1 MAERKIEFG
10 TTLRT
15 PDNIEALAQQIEGLG
30 FDILGCGE
38 HVSFH
43 GDSANGFI
51 SLSVA
56 AGVTNHI
63 RLMSAITLVPLYPA
77 ALLAKLGAALD
88 VASGGRYTM
97 GVGVGGEFPPEFEA
111 CGVPVRQRG
120 SRTDDALEVLTRVW
134 SETDVTYEGLYT
146 TLKNFSLK
154 PLPVQKPRPP
164 IYVSGR
170 SEAAMRRAAKYADG
184 WIPYMYTPE
193 HLAESIEKI
202 KGYAE
207 EEGRDLSD
215 FTFGL
220 YIFSGVHEDKETGIR
235 YAADRL
241 SKQYAQDFSQRV
253 HRYALAGDPDTCQA
267 RLQEYVDAG
276 ASMVFVSSACPEDY
290 LDRNIEMI
298 AKDVIPAFR

>member
-1 MAERKIEFG
+1 MPDKRIEFG
-10 TTLRT
+10 TTLRS
-15 PDNIEALAQQIEGLG
+15 PYNVAELAQEIENLG

-43 GDSANGFI
+43 GETANGFV

-56 AGVTNHI
+56 AGVTKSI

-97 GVGVGGEFPPEFEA
+97 GVGVGGEFPNEFEA
-111 CGVPVRQRG
+111 CGVPVKERG
-120 SRTDDALEVLTRVW
+120 ARTDDALEVLTRTW
-134 SETDVTYEGLYT
+134 SETDVSYEGRFT

-154 PLPVQKPRPP
+154 PLPIQKPRPP
-164 IYVSGR
+164 IFVSGR

-193 HLAESIEKI
+193 HLADSIEKI
-202 KGYAE
+202 KAYGE
-207 EEGRDLSD
+207 EEGRDMSD
-215 FTFGL
+215 FTFGM
-220 YIFSGVHEDKETGIR
+220 YIFSAVHEDKDTAVK

-241 SKQYAQDFSQRV
+241 SVQYAMDFSRRV
-253 HRYALAGDPDTCQA
+253 HRFALAGDPATCQS

-276 ASMVFVSSACPEDY
+276 ASMVFVSSACPQEY
-290 LDRNIEMI
+290 IDRNIEML

>member
-1 MAERKIEFG
+1 MADRKIEFG

-15 PDNIEALAQQIEGLG
+15 PNNIEALAQQIEGLG

-134 SETDVTYEGLYT
+134 SEADVTYEGRYT

-170 SEAAMRRAAKYADG
+170 SESGDAPRCQIR
-184 WIPYMYTPE
+184 
-193 HLAESIEKI
+193 
-202 KGYAE
+202 
-207 EEGRDLSD
+207 GRMDS
-215 FTFGL
+215 
-220 YIFSGVHEDKETGIR
+220 VHV
-235 YAADRL
+235 Y
-241 SKQYAQDFSQRV
+241 
-253 HRYALAGDPDTCQA
+253 
-267 RLQEYVDAG
+267 AG
-276 ASMVFVSSACPEDY
+276 ASRREYREDQGLRRRRGSRPLGLHVRPLY
-290 LDRNIEMI
+290 FQRR
-298 AKDVIPAFR
+298 ARG